1 MLARRFLPKDLQII
15 GYARS
20 KLTNESL
27 REKLQG
33 HLKGEGA
40 TDFLSRVTY
49 IPGSYDG
56 DEGFQ
61 VTALQCSMCM
71 SLPDGLHMHA
81 TPCLV
86 GSCSISWLGRA

>member
-1 MLARRFLPKDLQII
+1 MRRFLPKDLQIL

-27 REKLQG
+27 REKLKG
-33 HLKGEGA
+33 YLKGGEV
-40 TDFLSRVTY
+40 TEFLERVTY

-61 VTALQCSMCM
+61 ACW
-71 SLPDGLHMHA
+71 HA
-81 TPCLV
+81 
-86 GSCSISWLGRA
+86 SH